1 MHGSRKRR
9 HKAQQTLCQR
19 ELCSA
24 LYVYRARHWRLC
36 QSSFKIICHGSET
49 NVNMKLLG
57 LTTKTIQGR
66 SRIFILPVSRQGA
79 LAAMSCSRFSTTPA
93 QRCGYVPLRLYTWM
107 LTAQQ
112 QEVEEGKDR
121 GDTEGG
127 KARENQQKQRHKK
140 AKTTCWRG
148 WRSSAMPWMYTV
160 NSAWVT

>member
-79 LAAMSCSRFSTTPA
+79 LAAMSCSRFATTPA
-93 QRCGYVPLRLYTWM
+93 QRCGYVPLRLCTWM

-121 GDTEGG
+121 GDTE
-127 KARENQQKQRHKK
+127 RERTNRSRDTKKQRPHAGKDG
-140 AKTTCWRG
+140 AAVRCHGCT
-148 WRSSAMPWMYTV
+148 P
-160 NSAWVT
+160 